1 MRDVL
6 GKGTHLGYCTNVHA
20 GVTLDEIAAN
30 LRRHA
35 EPVRRSVAP
44 NQPLGIGLWLPHE
57 ALAGA
62 SHAQF
67 EALRATLNDCGLYVF
82 TFNGFPYGNFHAP
95 VVKHAVYR
103 PDWADPARLDYTAEL
118 AVKLASLTAGA
129 GGGISTL
136 PIGWRADFGSPARVE
151 AAAHAL
157 RKLAVTLH
165 DLHERLGY
173 FVHVDLEPEPG
184 CYLQSSADVVAF
196 FKKYLFDD
204 PHAEQVRRYIRVC
217 HDVCHSAVMFEPQA
231 EAFRNYE
238 AAGIEVGKVQ
248 ISSALRV
255 PFVPA
260 LQPERS
266 AVMSELQAAD
276 LDASRSALMNAF
288 RPFAE
293 PRFLHQTVIGPASA
307 QLLEGDQR
315 PIRFFED
322 LREALRVASA
332 DASLF
337 DGEWRTH
344 FHVPVHLE
352 RIGPLHTTQAE
363 IAQAIDAARR
373 YSRCRHFEVETYAW
387 DVLPEELRTESL
399 SAGIAQELK
408 WVCEQLAAGAD
419 E

>member
-35 EPVRRSVAP
+35 EPVRRAAAP

-67 EALRATLNDCGLYVF
+67 EALRATLHDCGLYVF
-82 TFNGFPYGNFHAP
+82 TFNGFPYANFHAP

-136 PIGWRADFGSPARVE
+136 PIGWRAHFSSPARVE

-184 CYLQSSADVVAF
+184 CFLQSSADVVAF

-255 PFVPA
+255 PFGAV
-260 LQPERS
+260 LSPEQSVFMKAYRKF
-266 AVMSELQAAD
+266 V
-276 LDASRSALMNAF
+276 
-288 RPFAE
+288 E
-293 PRFLHQTVIGPASA
+293 PRFLHQTVI
-307 QLLEGDQR
+307 R
-315 PIRFFED
+315 PRSDDIPETIEAPSRFFED

-332 DASLF
+332 DGSLF

-344 FHVPVHLE
+344 FHVPIHLE
-352 RIGPLHTTQAE
+352 RIGPLYTTQSE
-363 IAQAIDAARR
+363 ITEAIHAARR
-373 YSRCRHFEVETYAW
+373 YSHCRDFEVETYAW

-399 SAGIAQELK
+399 SDGIARELK
-408 WVCEQLAAGAD
+408 WVCEQFAAGAD